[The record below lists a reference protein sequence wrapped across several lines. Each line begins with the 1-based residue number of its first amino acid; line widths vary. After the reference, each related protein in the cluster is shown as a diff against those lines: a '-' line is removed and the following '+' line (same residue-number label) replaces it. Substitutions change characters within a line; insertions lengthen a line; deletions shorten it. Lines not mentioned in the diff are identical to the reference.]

1 MPPVMIGDANC
12 SEVRVGDMGIK
23 TICIGDSEIYTR
35 PGGYLYIELYSE
47 MEE

>member
-1 MPPVMIGDANC
+1 MPPVIIGDVTA
-12 SEVRVGDMGIK
+12 SDVFVGDMGVK
-23 TICIGDSEIYTR
+23 HICIGDSEIYTR

>member
-1 MPPVMIGDANC
+1 MPPVMIGDAGV

-23 TICIGDSEIYTR
+23 TICIGDSELYTR
-35 PGGYLYIELYSE
+35 PGGYLYIELCSE